1 MFEIRE
7 IGSQYINE
15 LYAIQ
20 QDVFE
25 EGYDENLL
33 RKNSLIDFQNVF
45 YQNHLVLGAFLKD
58 RLVAFA
64 ILLINPSNNE
74 LIEKA
79 SSFLQIKK
87 NLNLAVAK
95 VIIVKKQ
102 YRGHGLQQHFLK
114 LFEKF
119 CFNHEIEMIV
129 ASVSPLNIY
138 SLHNFKLKGFKIVGK
153 SKLYGGYLRYILFK
167 KV

>member
-25 EGYDENLL
+25 EGYDEDLL

-64 ILLINPSNNE
+64 ILLINPKNNE
-74 LIEKA
+74 LVEKA
-79 SSFLQIKK
+79 NSILKTNKNSNVVIIK
-87 NLNLAVAK
+87 LV
-95 VIIVKKQ
+95 IVKKQ
-102 YRGHGLQQHFLK
+102 YRGHGLQRKFLK
-114 LFEKF
+114 LFEKY
-119 CFNHEIEMIV
+119 CHNNEIELMI
-129 ASVSPLNIY
+129 ASVSPQNKY
-138 SLHNFKLKGFKIVGK
+138 SLNNFELEGFEIAGQ